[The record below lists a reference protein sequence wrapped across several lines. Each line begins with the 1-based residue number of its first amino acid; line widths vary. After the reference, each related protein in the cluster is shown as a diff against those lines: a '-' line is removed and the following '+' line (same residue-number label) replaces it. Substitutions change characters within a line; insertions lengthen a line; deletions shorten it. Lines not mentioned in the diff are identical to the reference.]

1 MRKTYKYRWYACLSV
16 AYDAQPLPG
25 SASRIGVDVGLLSF
39 APLSDGSTIDHPR
52 CSRKAQAKLRRAQRR
67 VARCTRGGRTRRKAV
82 ALLQTAHVHVR
93 NQRADFHHKTARV
106 LVNTSGVIAVED
118 LNVKGVAGGMLAKS
132 VNDAGWSA
140 FISTLAYQA
149 EEAGRKLLPVNPRG
163 PSQTCV
169 CGAPVPKT
177 LRHRWHQCEACGL
190 SAARDHVSAQRIL
203 GLGLSLLGRT
213 SWLSIQAFL
222 TKPPR

>member
-1 MRKTYKYRWYACLSV
+1 
-16 AYDAQPLPG
+16 
-25 SASRIGVDVGLLSF
+25 
-39 APLSDGSTIDHPR
+39 
-52 CSRKAQAKLRRAQRR
+52 
-67 VARCTRGGRTRRKAV
+67 
-82 ALLQTAHVHVR
+82 VHVR

-106 LVNTSGVIAVED
+106 LANTSGVIAVED

-149 EEAGRKLLPVNPRG
+149 EEAGRKLLTVNPRG
-163 PSQTCV
+163 TSQTCV

-203 GLGLSLLGRT
+203 GLGLSLFGRT
-213 SWLSIQAFL
+213 SWLSTQAFL
-222 TKPPR
+222 TKPPRLRGGVVTLQEGLTILAWIALWRPGELLLYEWYPFTRDAAVFGKLERAVIQVIAETKEIRR